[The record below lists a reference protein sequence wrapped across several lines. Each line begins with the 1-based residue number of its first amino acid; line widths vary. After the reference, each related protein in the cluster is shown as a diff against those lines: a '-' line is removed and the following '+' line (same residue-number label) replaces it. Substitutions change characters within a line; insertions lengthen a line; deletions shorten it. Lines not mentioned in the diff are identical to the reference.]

1 MHLVPGP
8 GLPAVLQIARYR
20 FQPFAFLDE
29 CASRYGDL
37 FTVRFPILGPLVCV
51 SRPES
56 IRRLFAATSDELRLG
71 EANDIFRPLF
81 GERSISVLDGP
92 SHLKLRRLS
101 VPLFQAEQSYAW
113 TDMILEV
120 ASRRTRRWR
129 PGSTLSLRQEME
141 AVTLEVI
148 LRALL
153 GLEDPAQLALA
164 SHHARTMVDWSASPF
179 GTLLMVPALRRDL
192 GPLTPWKGYHRDL
205 GTLAELVMAQ
215 AARRRR
221 AGDAAGRRDLLSRLM
236 TVPSEDKALSDEELK
251 DLVLMLLFAG
261 YETTATSLC
270 WAFEALLSHPQ
281 ERAWVEAELKEVTGG
296 QPPQAGHLEH
306 LGRLDSAIKEVLRLF
321 PVVPILGMARR
332 AVQPFTLQ
340 GITFPVGT
348 KLVPTSYLAQR
359 RADVYPEPTRFQA
372 ARFLEEKPDPAAWL
386 PFGGGL
392 RRCVGLPFALHEL
405 KAVLAHVLGQTR
417 LRLVS
422 RPPPHAALEGI
433 TVGPRGGTRVEV
445 EAVRA

>member
-1 MHLVPGP
+1 MPQLPGP
-8 GLPAVLQIARYR
+8 GIPAVLQIARYR
-20 FQPFAFLDE
+20 FQPFAFLDA

-56 IRRLFAATSDELRLG
+56 IRRLFAASADELRLG
-71 EANDIFRPLF
+71 EANDIFKPLF

-101 VPLFQAEQSYAW
+101 VPLFQGEQSYAW
-113 TDMILEV
+113 TEMILEV
-120 ASRRTRRWR
+120 AARRTRRWR
-129 PGSTLSLRQEME
+129 PGHTLRLREEME
-141 AVTLEVI
+141 ALTLEVI

-153 GLEDPAQLALA
+153 GLEDPAQLALV
-164 SHHARTMVDWSASPF
+164 SRHARTMVAWSASPF
-179 GTLLMVPALRRDL
+179 GNLLMVPALRRDV

-205 GTLAELVMAQ
+205 GALAALVMAQ
-215 AARRRR
+215 AAQRRR
-221 AGDAAGRRDLLSRLM
+221 AGDAAQRMDLLSRLM
-236 TVPSEDKALSDEELK
+236 AASGEAQGLSDEELK
-251 DLVLMLLFAG
+251 DLLLMLLFAG

-270 WAFEALLSHPQ
+270 WAFEALLAHPE
-281 ERAWVEAELKEVTGG
+281 ERAWVEQELEAVTGG
-296 QPPQAGHLEH
+296 QPPAPGHLEH
-306 LGRLDSAIKEVLRLF
+306 LGRLDSAVKEVLRLY

-332 AVQPFTLQ
+332 AVRPFTLQ
-340 GITFPVGT
+340 GITFPEGT

-372 ARFLEEKPDPAAWL
+372 ARFLEAKPDPAAWL

-405 KAVLAHVLGQTR
+405 KVVLAHVLGQTR
-417 LRLVS
+417 LRLAGPT
-422 RPPPHAALEGI
+422 PPRAALEGI
-433 TVGPRGGTRVEV
+433 TVGPHGGTVVHV
-445 EAVRA
+445 EAARA

>member
-1 MHLVPGP
+1 MHLLPGP
-8 GLPAVLQIARYR
+8 GLPPALQIARYR
-20 FQPFAFLDE
+20 FQPYEFLDG

-37 FTVRFPILGPLVCV
+37 FTVRFPILGPLVCA

-56 IRRLFAATSDELRLG
+56 IRRIFAASSEELRLG

-101 VPLFQAEQSYAW
+101 VPLFQGEQSYAW
-113 TDMILEV
+113 TGMILEV

-129 PGSTLSLRQEME
+129 PGQHLRLREEME
-141 AVTLEVI
+141 ALTLEVI

-153 GLEDPAQLALA
+153 GLEDPAQLRLA
-164 SHHARTMVDWSASPF
+164 SRHARTMVQWSASPLSA
-179 GTLLMVPALRRDL
+179 LLMVPALRRDL

-205 GTLAELVMAQ
+205 STLAALVMDQ

-221 AGDAAGRRDLLSRLM
+221 ARDASGRRDLLSRLM
-236 TVPSEDKALSDEELK
+236 QEGAGLSDEELK

-270 WAFEALLSHPQ
+270 WAFEALLSHPG
-281 ERAWVEAELKEVTGG
+281 ERTWVERELAEVTGG
-296 QPPQAGHLEH
+296 GPLEAGHLEH
-306 LGRLDSAIKEVLRLF
+306 LVRLDSAIKEVLRLY

-332 AVQPFTLQ
+332 AVRPFELQ
-340 GITFPVGT
+340 GVTFPAGT

-359 RADVYPEPTRFQA
+359 RADVYPDPTHFRA
-372 ARFLEEKPDPAAWL
+372 ARFLDSKPDPASWL

-405 KAVLAHVLGQTR
+405 KAVLAHVLSQTR
-417 LRLVS
+417 LRLTRTS
-422 RPPPHAALEGI
+422 PAHASLEGI
-433 TVGPRGGTRVEV
+433 TVGPRGGTPVAVES
-445 EAVRA
+445 VRA